1 MWSPIPCLNKLA
13 TSHGTQKCF
22 PISLLCPE
30 KELSK
35 SPRNGL
41 GCDLQL
47 GIKQKP
53 RLRWSNRRLC
63 WIPGIVF

>member
-1 MWSPIPCLNKLA
+1 MQIHPLD
-13 TSHGTQKCF
+13 
-22 PISLLCPE
+22 ISLMLYLLKFKMFSKCALVHFQLSFALRLLCWLAYDAPA
-30 KELSK
+30 

-53 RLRWSNRRLC
+53 RL
-63 WIPGIVF
+63 